1 MIFDSATSQ
10 DKCGLAKRKEFTGM
24 CINFLLVLND
34 RCEFGS
40 PLKAQDV
47 IIEGEMDDD
56 EGLFLNEE
64 EEEEDEENEENGEEV
79 EEEEEEET
87 SQSESPIW
95 SHHYRKGDNTTIRGL
110 KKIDI

>member
-1 MIFDSATSQ
+1 
-10 DKCGLAKRKEFTGM
+10 M

-47 IIEGEMDDD
+47 IIEDEMDDD

-64 EEEEDEENEENGEEV
+64 EEEEDEENEEDGEEV
-79 EEEEEEET
+79 EEEEET
-87 SQSESPIW
+87 SQSDNEKVPYGLIITEREITPLS
-95 SHHYRKGDNTTIRGL
+95 GDYTEE
-110 KKIDI
+110 

>member
-1 MIFDSATSQ
+1 
-10 DKCGLAKRKEFTGM
+10 M

-47 IIEGEMDDD
+47 IIEDEMDDDD

-64 EEEEDEENEENGEEV
+64 EDEEDEEDGEEV
-79 EEEEEEET
+79 EEEEET
-87 SQSESPIW
+87 SQSDNEKVPCGLIITEREITPLS
-95 SHHYRKGDNTTIRGL
+95 GD
-110 KKIDI
+110 

>member
-1 MIFDSATSQ
+1 
-10 DKCGLAKRKEFTGM
+10 M

-47 IIEGEMDDD
+47 IIEDEMDDD

-64 EEEEDEENEENGEEV
+64 EEEEEDEENEEDGEEV
-79 EEEEEEET
+79 EEEEET
-87 SQSESPIW
+87 SQSDNEKVPYGLIITEREITPLS
-95 SHHYRKGDNTTIRGL
+95 GD
-110 KKIDI
+110 